1 MGTAWIVNEVALVGV
16 FATGGIVLGVRA
28 GVVVRAVAAVLCWVA
43 KGVVVVE
50 AVAAGFICGTAVV
63 AVIVFGAIEYV

>member
-1 MGTAWIVNEVALVGV
+1 MGTTWIMNELAIVGI
-16 FATGGIVLGVRA
+16 FSTGNIVLRVPT
-28 GVVVRAVAAVLCWVA
+28 GVVVRVVAVVLCWVT
-43 KGVVVVE
+43 KGVVMVK